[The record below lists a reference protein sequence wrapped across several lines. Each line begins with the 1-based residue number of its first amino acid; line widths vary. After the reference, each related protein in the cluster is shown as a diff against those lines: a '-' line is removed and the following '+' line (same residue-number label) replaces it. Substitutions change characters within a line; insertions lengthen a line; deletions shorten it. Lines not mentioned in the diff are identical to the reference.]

1 MANNVA
7 DMNAVLTV
15 CGFTNQ
21 NQRDT
26 IIDEGFASLDDFS
39 ILTSDEV
46 SEMAKKDYINAT
58 KSRSICIWSH

>member
-1 MANNVA
+1 MTNNVA

-46 SEMAKKDYINAT
+46 SEMAKRIT
-58 KSRSICIWSH
+58 SM